1 MKCPLCDFENEEGS
15 KFCKNCYIPLTKQD
29 YSGDKPFKSIS
40 KKEEKE
46 ETKIFD
52 LKTSSVEEVLEY
64 IKKKRIANKRK
75 FDENYKK
82 AFKLIDS
89 GKSEEAQKLTQ
100 EDVLG
105 YYPVYAEAEKKEKAG
120 KLEEAA
126 ELYWTNISTNGTDA
140 PANFT
145 RLMVI
150 LKKLGRLSE
159 ALKVSEI
166 YDKYFYRKMT

>member
-15 KFCKNCYIPLTKQD
+15 KFCKNCYIPLSKQD
-29 YSGDKPFKSIS
+29 YSEDNPYIKKKRNEDKPFESIS

-52 LKTSSVEEVLEY
+52 LKTILIEEVVEY

-82 AFKLIDS
+82 AFELIDS

-105 YYPVYAEAEKKEKAG
+105 YYPVYAEAEK
-120 KLEEAA
+120 
-126 ELYWTNISTNGTDA
+126 
-140 PANFT
+140 
-145 RLMVI
+145 R
-150 LKKLGRLSE
+150 KKL
-159 ALKVSEI
+159 AN
-166 YDKYFYRKMT
+166 